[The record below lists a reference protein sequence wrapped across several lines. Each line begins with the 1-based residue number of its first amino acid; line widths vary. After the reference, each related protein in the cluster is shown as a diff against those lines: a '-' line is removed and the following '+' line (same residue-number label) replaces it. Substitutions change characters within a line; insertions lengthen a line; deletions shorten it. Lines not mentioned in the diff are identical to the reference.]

1 MGQQRQGRGRDFS
14 EFGAKLEKH
23 IEKLPDYAQRAQEKL
38 QKVQR
43 YFPPADQA
51 GGKAAPSSARPRPNP
66 LQRPRMPAPPR
77 RPDMTGL
84 SAMSSMASQ
93 VPAFAEA
100 RAKWTRWNEPAAKLE
115 RRKRRTSRALTLWIL
130 LTVLCGLLTVAAG
143 LGWMSAT
150 GAAMM
155 PQAITAFAAAVVF
168 GTFSV
173 RSGLKLR
180 SLNRVEL
187 PAAPAGPPPLPPAA
201 SVAREPMERLAECE
215 ASLGELLRQL
225 SVPSSLGTAPVSE
238 VSVADARQTADA
250 AAAALRG
257 LAARIQAI
265 ERGRNAAPAREQAA
279 LDAAVTKL
287 REQLDDG
294 LEGYGGLVAA
304 AGHTVAAS
312 SDGLVTSK
320 QALTDATDHLAGL
333 AMALRELS

>member
-1 MGQQRQGRGRDFS
+1 MGQQGRRRDFG
-14 EFGAKLEKH
+14 EFSAKLEKH
-23 IEKLPDYAQRAQEKL
+23 IEKLPDYAVRAQEKL
-38 QKVQR
+38 QKVQK

-51 GGKAAPSSARPRPNP
+51 GGKPAPQHPQHPRPNP
-66 LQRPRMPAPPR
+66 LQRPPVR
-77 RPDMTGL
+77 RPDM
-84 SAMSSMASQ
+84 SATFSTMANQ

-100 RAKWTRWNEPAAKLE
+100 RAKWDRWNHPAAKHE
-115 RRKRRTSRALTLWIL
+115 RRKRRTSRAMTLWIL
-130 LTVLCGLLTVAAG
+130 LTILCGVLAVSAG

-155 PQAITAFAAAVVF
+155 PQAIMAFAGAVVF
-168 GTFSV
+168 GTFGV

-180 SLNRVEL
+180 ELKRTPL
-187 PAAPAGPPPLPPAA
+187 PAAPAGPPPLPPAGSA
-201 SVAREPMERLAECE
+201 AREPMERLAECE

-225 SVPSSLGTAPVSE
+225 SVPSSVGTTPVSE
-238 VSVADARQTADA
+238 VSVADAGQTATE

-265 ERGRNAAPAREQAA
+265 ERGRNSAPAREQAA
-279 LDAAVTKL
+279 LDAAVGKL

-294 LEGYGGLVAA
+294 LEGYRGLVAA

-320 QALTDATDHLAGL
+320 QALTDATDRLAGL

>member
-1 MGQQRQGRGRDFS
+1 MGQQGRRRDFG
-14 EFGAKLEKH
+14 EFSAKLEKH
-23 IEKLPDYAQRAQEKL
+23 IEKLPDYAVRAQEKL
-38 QKVQR
+38 QKVQK

-51 GGKAAPSSARPRPNP
+51 GGKAAPPQRARPNP
-66 LQRPRMPAPPR
+66 LQRPPVR
-77 RPDMTGL
+77 RPDM
-84 SAMSSMASQ
+84 SATFSSVANQ

-100 RAKWTRWNEPAAKLE
+100 RAKWDRWNHPAAKHE
-115 RRKRRTSRALTLWIL
+115 RRKRRTSRAMTLWIL
-130 LTVLCGLLTVAAG
+130 LTILCGVLAVSAG

-150 GAAMM
+150 GAPMM
-155 PQAITAFAAAVVF
+155 PQAIMAFAGAVVF
-168 GTFSV
+168 GTFGV

-180 SLNRVEL
+180 ELKRTPL
-187 PAAPAGPPPLPPAA
+187 PAAPAGPPPLPPAGSA
-201 SVAREPMERLAECE
+201 AREPMERLAECE

-225 SVPSSLGTAPVSE
+225 SVPSSVGTAPVSE
-238 VSVADARQTADA
+238 VSVADAGQTATE

-265 ERGRNAAPAREQAA
+265 ERGRNSAPAREQAA
-279 LDAAVTKL
+279 LDAAVGKL

-294 LEGYGGLVAA
+294 LEGFRGLVAA

-320 QALTDATDHLAGL
+320 QALTDATDRLAGL

>member
-1 MGQQRQGRGRDFS
+1 MGQQGRGRDFS
-14 EFGAKLEKH
+14 EFSAKLDKH
-23 IEKLPDYAQRAQEKL
+23 IEKLPEYAQRAQEKL
-38 QKVQR
+38 QKVQK

-51 GGKAAPSSARPRPNP
+51 GGKPGTARPSYQRPRPNP
-66 LQRPRMPAPPR
+66 LQRPRTPVPRMPDVTSLAN
-77 RPDMTGL
+77 
-84 SAMSSMASQ
+84 Q

-130 LTVLCGLLTVAAG
+130 LTILCGVLAVAAG
-143 LGWMSAT
+143 VGWMSAT

-155 PQAITAFAAAVVF
+155 PQAIMAFAGAVVF

-173 RSGLKLR
+173 RSGVKLR
-180 SLNRVEL
+180 ALNRVQL
-187 PAAPAGPPPLPPAA
+187 PSAPAGPPPLPPAGSA
-201 SVAREPMERLAECE
+201 AREPMERLAEGE
-215 ASLGELLRQL
+215 ASLAELLRQL
-225 SVPSSLGTAPVSE
+225 SVPSSVGTTPVSG
-238 VSVADARQTADA
+238 VSVEDARQTANE

-265 ERGRNAAPAREQAA
+265 ERGRNAAPAREQGA
-279 LDAAVTKL
+279 LDAAVAKL

-304 AGHTVAAS
+304 AGHTVAAAG
-312 SDGLVTSK
+312 DGLVTSK
-320 QALTDATDHLAGL
+320 QALTDATDRLAGL

>member
-1 MGQQRQGRGRDFS
+1 MGQQGRRRDFG
-14 EFGAKLEKH
+14 EFSAKLEKH
-23 IEKLPDYAQRAQEKL
+23 IEKLPDYAVRAQEKL
-38 QKVQR
+38 QKVQK

-51 GGKAAPSSARPRPNP
+51 GGKAAPPQRARPNP
-66 LQRPRMPAPPR
+66 LQRPPVR
-77 RPDMTGL
+77 RTDM
-84 SAMSSMASQ
+84 SATFSSVANQ

-100 RAKWTRWNEPAAKLE
+100 RAKWDRWNHPAAKHE
-115 RRKRRTSRALTLWIL
+115 RRKRRTSRAMTLWIL
-130 LTVLCGLLTVAAG
+130 LTILCGVLAVSAG

-150 GAAMM
+150 GAPMM
-155 PQAITAFAAAVVF
+155 PQAIMAFAGAVVF
-168 GTFSV
+168 GTFGV

-180 SLNRVEL
+180 ELKRTPL
-187 PAAPAGPPPLPPAA
+187 PAAPAGPPPLPPAGSA
-201 SVAREPMERLAECE
+201 AREPMERLAECE

-225 SVPSSLGTAPVSE
+225 SVPSSVGTAPVSE
-238 VSVADARQTADA
+238 VSVADAGQTATE

-265 ERGRNAAPAREQAA
+265 ERGRNSAPAREQAA
-279 LDAAVTKL
+279 LDAAVGKL

-294 LEGYGGLVAA
+294 LEGFRGLVAA

-320 QALTDATDHLAGL
+320 QALTDATDRLAGL

>member
-1 MGQQRQGRGRDFS
+1 MGQQGRRRDFG
-14 EFGAKLEKH
+14 EFSAKLEKH
-23 IEKLPDYAQRAQEKL
+23 IEKLPDYAVRAQEKL
-38 QKVQR
+38 QKVQK

-51 GGKAAPSSARPRPNP
+51 GGKPAPQRPRPNP
-66 LQRPRMPAPPR
+66 LQRPSVR
-77 RPDMTGL
+77 RPDM
-84 SAMSSMASQ
+84 SATFSTMANQ

-100 RAKWTRWNEPAAKLE
+100 RAKWDRWNHPAAKHE
-115 RRKRRTSRALTLWIL
+115 RRKRRTSRAMTLWIL
-130 LTVLCGLLTVAAG
+130 LTILCGVLAVSAG

-155 PQAITAFAAAVVF
+155 PQAIMAFAGAVVF
-168 GTFSV
+168 GTFGV

-180 SLNRVEL
+180 ELKRTPL
-187 PAAPAGPPPLPPAA
+187 PAAPAGPPPLPPAGSA
-201 SVAREPMERLAECE
+201 AREPMERLAECE

-225 SVPSSLGTAPVSE
+225 SVPSSVGTTPVSE
-238 VSVADARQTADA
+238 VSVADAGQTATE

-265 ERGRNAAPAREQAA
+265 ERGRNSAPAREQAA
-279 LDAAVTKL
+279 LDAAVGKL

-294 LEGYGGLVAA
+294 LEGYRGLVAA

-320 QALTDATDHLAGL
+320 QALTDATDRLAGL

>member
-1 MGQQRQGRGRDFS
+1 M
-14 EFGAKLEKH
+14 
-23 IEKLPDYAQRAQEKL
+23 
-38 QKVQR
+38 
-43 YFPPADQA
+43 
-51 GGKAAPSSARPRPNP
+51 
-66 LQRPRMPAPPR
+66 
-77 RPDMTGL
+77 PDMTSL
-84 SAMSSMASQ
+84 TSMANQ

-100 RAKWTRWNEPAAKLE
+100 RSKWNRWNEPAAKLE

-130 LTVLCGLLTVAAG
+130 LTVLCGLLTLAAG
-143 LGWMSAT
+143 MGWMSAT

-155 PQAITAFAAAVVF
+155 PQAIMSFAAAVVF
-168 GTFSV
+168 GTFSI
-173 RSGLKLR
+173 RSGVKLR
-180 SLNRVEL
+180 ALNRVEL
-187 PAAPAGPPPLPPAA
+187 PSAPAGPPPLPPAA

-215 ASLGELLRQL
+215 ASLTELLRQL
-225 SVPSSLGTAPVSE
+225 SVPSSVGTTPVSG
-238 VSVADARQTADA
+238 VSVADARQTADE

-257 LAARIQAI
+257 LAGRIQAI
-265 ERGRNAAPAREQAA
+265 ERGRDAAPAREQAA
-279 LDAAVTKL
+279 LGAAVTKL

>member
-1 MGQQRQGRGRDFS
+1 MGQQGRRRDFS

-23 IEKLPDYAQRAQEKL
+23 IEKLPDYAVRAQEKL
-38 QKVQR
+38 QKVQK

-51 GGKAAPSSARPRPNP
+51 GGKPAPQRPRPNP
-66 LQRPRMPAPPR
+66 LQRPPVR
-77 RPDMTGL
+77 RPDV
-84 SAMSSMASQ
+84 SATFSTMANQ

-100 RAKWTRWNEPAAKLE
+100 RAKWDRWNHPAAKLE
-115 RRKRRTSRALTLWIL
+115 RRKRRTSRAMTLWIM
-130 LTVLCGLLTVAAG
+130 LTILCGVLTVAAG
-143 LGWMSAT
+143 MGWMSAT
-150 GAAMM
+150 GAPMM
-155 PQAITAFAAAVVF
+155 PQAITAFAGAVVF
-168 GTFSV
+168 GTFGV

-180 SLNRVEL
+180 ELKNTAL
-187 PAAPAGPPPLPPAA
+187 PAAPAGPPPLPPAG

-215 ASLGELLRQL
+215 ASLAELLRQL
-225 SVPSSLGTAPVSE
+225 SVPSSVGTTPVSE
-238 VSVADARQTADA
+238 VSVADARQTATE

-257 LAARIQAI
+257 LAGRIQAI
-265 ERGRNAAPAREQAA
+265 ERGRNSAPAREQAA
-279 LDAAVTKL
+279 LDAAVGKL

-294 LEGYGGLVAA
+294 LEGYRGLVAA